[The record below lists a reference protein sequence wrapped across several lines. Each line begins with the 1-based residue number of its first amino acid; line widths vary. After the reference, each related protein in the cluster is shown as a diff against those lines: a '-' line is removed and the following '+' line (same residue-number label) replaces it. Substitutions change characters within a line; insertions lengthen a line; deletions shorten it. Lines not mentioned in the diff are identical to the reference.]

1 MRAIDLHVHSTYSDG
16 TMTPTELLKL
26 AEETGL
32 AAFALTDHD
41 ATRGL
46 DELLALSADSP
57 VEVVPGIE
65 ITTALPGKDI
75 HVLGYYINYH
85 RPELQKFLDDLIW
98 KREDRNMKMCE
109 RLHDAGLSITYEAL
123 RASVTPNTI
132 LTRAHFARF
141 LLDAGEVSS
150 MQEAF
155 SRYLGD
161 RCPTYV
167 HREKVLPEEA
177 VRIIRAVGG
186 VPVLAHPILY
196 GFSDEKLDRLVA
208 SLKEAGLAG
217 IETVYSTYQGADERQ
232 IRALAKKYDLLMTGG
247 SDFHGSNKPH
257 IRLGTGMSKLFIP
270 EEFLDGIKMEYLRNY
285 VPGAASEAFRVPAD
299 TANPCLA
306 GKEVSYRCSTDVT
319 CPGLLSFDMDGTLL
333 NDDKQIT
340 PATREALEAALAKGY
355 AFTISTGRPLT
366 SILRLVDSL
375 DLRKYNPYISAF
387 NGGCIYDLTKEEII
401 YKDTL
406 TADVAAG
413 IVAMVKEAG
422 LHFHTYTEREVIC
435 EHDTEEVR
443 FYSNYVRMEYR
454 VCDDVLKE
462 EPCPYK
468 FITMHLTDR
477 SVLEAMQDKIMSKY
491 GDVVQCIFSNDMF
504 LEIIPK
510 TSGKDV
516 ALRMMCDL
524 SGVPFE
530 NSYAFADQDNDISML
545 AAAAHGVAMVNGSK
559 GAKNAAGYITFK
571 DNNHDGLV
579 PFLKAL

>member
-1 MRAIDLHVHSTYSDG
+1 MRSIDLHVHSTYSDG
-16 TMTPTELLKL
+16 TMSPAELLKL
-26 AEETGL
+26 AEEKDL

-41 ATRGL
+41 ATNGL
-46 DELLALSADSP
+46 DELLALSAASD

-65 ITTALPGKDI
+65 ITTAVPGKDI

-85 RPELQKFLDDLIW
+85 RPELQKFLKDLIW
-98 KREDRNMKMCE
+98 KREDRNIKMCE

-123 RASVTPNTI
+123 RASVLPNTI

-141 LLDAGEVSS
+141 LLDAGDVSS

-177 VRIIRAVGG
+177 VRMIRSVGG

-196 GFSDEKLDRLVA
+196 RFSDERLEKLVA
-208 SLKEAGLAG
+208 SLKDAGLAG
-217 IETVYSTYQGADERQ
+217 IETVYSTYNNAEENQ
-232 IRALAKKYDLLMTGG
+232 IRNLAKKYDLLMTGG

-257 IRLGTGMSKLFIP
+257 IQLGSGMGKLFIP
-270 EEFLDGIKMEYLRNY
+270 DELLDGIKAEYLRNY
-285 VPGAASEAFRVPAD
+285 TS
-299 TANPCLA
+299 
-306 GKEVSYRCSTDVT
+306 DV
-319 CPGLLSFDMDGTLL
+319 PGLLSFDMDGTLL
-333 NDDKQIT
+333 DDTKQIM
-340 PATREALEAALAKGY
+340 PATRTALERVLDKGY
-355 AFTISTGRPLT
+355 SFTISTGRPLT

-375 DLRKYNPYISAF
+375 DLRKYNPLISAF
-387 NGGCIYDLTKEEII
+387 NGGCVYDLSKEEII
-401 YKDTL
+401 YSETL
-406 TADVAAG
+406 TEEVAAG
-413 IVAMVKEAG
+413 IVSMVKAAG

-443 FYSNYVRMEYR
+443 YYSNYVKMEYR
-454 VCDDVLKE
+454 VCEDVLKE
-462 EPCPYK
+462 EPRPYK

-477 SVLEAMQDKIMSKY
+477 SVLEEMKAKIMAKY
-491 GDVVQCIFSNDMF
+491 ADDVQCIFSNDMF

-516 ALRMMCDL
+516 ALRMMCKLRD
-524 SGVPFE
+524 VPFE
-530 NSYAFADQDNDISML
+530 RSYAFADQDNDISML
-545 AAAAHGVAMVNGSK
+545 SAAAHGVAMVNGSV
-559 GAKNAAGYITFK
+559 GAKKAADYITFQ

-579 PFLKAL
+579 PFLEALV